1 MLVSFVSLNRVSD
14 LFLSGRNVLKFPSIA
29 NSSSLGSQ
37 SPGLL
42 LLHLQSTRARS
53 ISSQEQVQHQ
63 NAKNS
68 QHRDQELLYFTS
80 VNSNVTD
87 NYSASVLIGGP
98 QPLATPDGL
107 QPLPSGWHNPDART
121 LDTRSTPR

>member
-68 QHRDQELLYFTS
+68 QHRDQKLLSFY
-80 VNSNVTD
+80 VCEQQCD
-87 NYSASVLIGGP
+87 NFWLHYNRQGRKAEDL
-98 QPLATPDGL
+98 
-107 QPLPSGWHNPDART
+107 
-121 LDTRSTPR
+121 RSRGDFFVFSCCLC